1 MKKKLNKI
9 IIIGLAIVMVTFIF
23 YKKITDNNPYND
35 FKNISINE
43 SLNQKDKSYYLY
55 YYMKD
60 CYYCNLIKE
69 DMFNFAKKH
78 KNIYF
83 VDIDKY
89 KNQRIK
95 YDWESFNTKNDKEIG
110 YSKDGKS
117 ITYYEGESEDK
128 YLHTK
133 EKNKYGKTKMYE
145 IVIAD
150 KEYKNENKNAKLGKV
165 YAKEIIPE
173 IDYSK
178 YKYGDKLI
186 IAGSPTLLYVTNG
199 KIDDFYFDSRD
210 IGEYVRGEK

>member
-9 IIIGLAIVMVTFIF
+9 IIIGLAIVMV
-23 YKKITDNNPYND
+23 NNPYND

-110 YSKDGKS
+110 YSK
-117 ITYYEGESEDK
+117 ESER
-128 YLHTK
+128 
-133 EKNKYGKTKMYE
+133 
-145 IVIAD
+145 
-150 KEYKNENKNAKLGKV
+150 
-165 YAKEIIPE
+165 IIW
-173 IDYSK
+173 
-178 YKYGDKLI
+178 
-186 IAGSPTLLYVTNG
+186 
-199 KIDDFYFDSRD
+199 
-210 IGEYVRGEK
+210 